1 MLTDSQVS
9 VCNVYCT
16 YGNIFKSFLLVDLI
30 NRFDPDEK
38 DAGAHGIHL
47 IEYGGQDKSLEG
59 SFTNY
64 VESG

>member
-1 MLTDSQVS
+1 M
-9 VCNVYCT
+9 YCT

-64 VESG
+64 VDSG